1 MRSTSSW
8 PSTWLSVTAALAV
21 SAGLLAGAAGR
32 AGADP
37 ADLHGVPA
45 PKLEWSDCGGGFQC
59 ATAVVPRDYRDRR
72 GPVFRLPVI
81 KWSAK
86 DQSHKIGTMFVNP
99 GGPGGSGVG
108 FLRGAPP
115 GALDGFARFDVVSWD
130 PRGIGGSVP
139 AVDCST
145 PEEDNQSASTT
156 FTPLFEVDL
165 RAALRG
171 ARENVRSCAERNP
184 GVLPYLGTANTAR
197 DLDLL
202 RQAVGDEKLT
212 YLGMSYGA
220 HIGATYASLFP
231 GRARALLLD
240 SPVDPDVWAN
250 RPMEMRREQNASF
263 EDSLDRFFAS
273 GGFTEDGF
281 DDLVAA
287 MNRVPLPA
295 PGATHPDP
303 VRGDDVLRVATNAMY
318 SRFAW
323 TSLSNA
329 LRQAATGDASL
340 MRDLLDAYTGRAPD
354 GTYQS
359 TGAYYAVTAQDMRLP
374 RDVQDYVADAR
385 HQYAMF
391 PHQWPYAFGQD
402 LLYAAYDLPQK
413 DVFRGPFRNPADAA
427 PVLVIAGTHD
437 PATPYQWG
445 RRLVAQLGNARLL
458 TYRADGHVTATSF
471 NPCIGAAIITYLDT
485 VTLPA
490 EGASCT
496 QRAPAASAVAGA
508 VAGAEPQWVL
518 PPVR

>member
-8 PSTWLSVTAALAV
+8 LRATAALAV

-32 AGADP
+32 AGAADP
-37 ADLHGVPA
+37 SELSAVPA
-45 PKLEWSDCGGGFQC
+45 PTLEWSDCGGGFQC
-59 ATAVVPRDYRDRR
+59 ATATVPRDYRDRR
-72 GPVFRLPVI
+72 GPTFRLPVI
-81 KWSAK
+81 KWPAK
-86 DQSHKIGTMFVNP
+86 DQSRRIGTMFVNP

-145 PEEDNQSASTT
+145 PEEDNASASTT

-165 RAALRG
+165 PAAVRDARRSVRA
-171 ARENVRSCAERNP
+171 CAERNP
-184 GVLPYLGTANTAR
+184 GILPYLGTANTAR

-202 RQAVGDEKLT
+202 RRAVGDERLT
-212 YLGMSYGA
+212 YVGISYGA
-220 HIGATYASLFP
+220 HLGATYASLFP

-240 SPVDPDVWAN
+240 SPVDPDVWSN
-250 RPMEMRREQNASF
+250 RPLEMRREQNASF

-303 VRGDDVLRVATNAMY
+303 VRGDDVLRVATFAMY
-318 SRFAW
+318 SRYDW
-323 TSLSNA
+323 TPLSKA

-354 GTYQS
+354 GTYQA
-359 TGAYYAVTAQDMRLP
+359 TGAYFAVSAQDHRLP
-374 RDVQDYVADAR
+374 RDVQDYVGDVR

-391 PHQWPYAFGQD
+391 PHQWQYAFGQD
-402 LLYAAYDLPQK
+402 LEYAVYDQPQK
-413 DVFRGPFRNPADAA
+413 DVFRGPFRNPAGAA

-458 TYRADGHVTATSF
+458 TYRADGHVAVTSF
-471 NPCIGAAIITYLDT
+471 NPCIVAAMLTYLDT

-496 QRAPAASAVAGA
+496 QSAPAAAAVAGA
-508 VAGAEPQWVL
+508 APRWVT
-518 PPVR
+518 PPAR

>member
-1 MRSTSSW
+1 
-8 PSTWLSVTAALAV
+8 
-21 SAGLLAGAAGR
+21 
-32 AGADP
+32 
-37 ADLHGVPA
+37 
-45 PKLEWSDCGGGFQC
+45 
-59 ATAVVPRDYRDRR
+59 VPRDYRDRR

-81 KWSAK
+81 KWPAK
-86 DQSHKIGTMFVNP
+86 DQSRRIGSMFVNP

-145 PEEDNQSASTT
+145 PEEDNDGAANTT

-165 RAALRG
+165 KAAVRG
-171 ARENVRSCAERNP
+171 ARNSVRTCVERNP
-184 GVLPYLGTANTAR
+184 GVLPYVGTTNTAR
-197 DLDLL
+197 DLELL
-202 RQAVGDEKLT
+202 RRAVGDEKLT

-220 HIGATYASLFP
+220 HIGATYASLYP
-231 GRARALLLD
+231 GRARAMVLD

-250 RPMEMRREQNASF
+250 RPMEIRREQNASF
-263 EDSLDRFFAS
+263 ESSLDRFFAS

-281 DDLVAA
+281 DDLIAA
-287 MNRVPLPA
+287 MNRQPLPA

-318 SRFAW
+318 SRFDWAP
-323 TSLSNA
+323 LSQA
-329 LRQAATGDASL
+329 LRQAETGDASL

-359 TGAYYAVTAQDMRLP
+359 TGSYFAVSAQDMRLP
-374 RDVQDYVADAR
+374 RDVQDYVADVR

-391 PHQWPYAFGQD
+391 PHQWQYSFGQD
-402 LLYAAYDLPQK
+402 LVYAVYDQPQR
-413 DVFRGPFRNPADAA
+413 DVFRGPFRNPAGAA
-427 PVLVIAGTHD
+427 PVLIIAGTHD

-445 RRLVAQLGNARLL
+445 RRVVEQLGNARLL
-458 TYRADGHVTATSF
+458 TYRADGHLAATSF
-471 NPCIGAAIITYLDT
+471 NPCIGAALLTYLDT

-490 EGASCT
+490 EGATCT
-496 QRAPAASAVAGA
+496 QRAPAAALTAPAQRWDV
-508 VAGAEPQWVL
+508 PRQ
-518 PPVR
+518 R